1 MSAYIKFVN
10 KMLHDTKKQ
19 QTGRLV
25 INYSWGSMPV
35 ITMSV
40 TPLHTN
46 WLHSSMDYKAPKLMS

>member
-1 MSAYIKFVN
+1 
-10 KMLHDTKKQ
+10 MLHDTKKQ